1 MGVLLV
7 TGILKE
13 ITCLQAVADDEA
25 CKYGYESWIAYCY
38 KTNIFTRFITIC
50 PCCKK
55 SFTNDNPA
63 VGGHVLAEYGRLNT
77 EGRFGYTKCVT
88 PICKKCNDRFKWRKR
103 SIPTHLERHN
113 PPTIIAKMGLKRA

>member
-38 KTNIFTRFITIC
+38 KTNYCC
-50 PCCKK
+50 P
-55 SFTNDNPA
+55 
-63 VGGHVLAEYGRLNT
+63 
-77 EGRFGYTKCVT
+77 
-88 PICKKCNDRFKWRKR
+88 
-103 SIPTHLERHN
+103 
-113 PPTIIAKMGLKRA
+113 LKLFEPKN

>member
-63 VGGHVLAEYGRLNT
+63 VGGHVLAEYGRLNA
-77 EGRFGYTKCVT
+77 EGRPVSY
-88 PICKKCNDRFKWRKR
+88 
-103 SIPTHLERHN
+103 THLTL
-113 PPTIIAKMGLKRA
+113 PTN

>member
-63 VGGHVLAEYGRLNT
+63 VCGHVLAEYGRLNA
-77 EGRFGYTKCVT
+77 EGRLIYTECLT
-88 PICKKCNDRFKWRKR
+88 PICKECNDSYKNHQALKVFKVRGYHLCRVPNKPPKR
-103 SIPTHLERHN
+103 
-113 PPTIIAKMGLKRA
+113 

>member
-63 VGGHVLAEYGRLNT
+63 VGGHVLAEYGRLNADL
-77 EGRFGYTKCVT
+77 FIPSVLLLSV
-88 PICKKCNDRFKWRKR
+88 R
-103 SIPTHLERHN
+103 SVMTVIR
-113 PPTIIAKMGLKRA
+113 IIRL

>member
-63 VGGHVLAEYGRLNT
+63 VGGHVLAEYGRLNA
-77 EGRFGYTKCVT
+77 EGRLIYTECLT
-88 PICKKCNDRFKWRKR
+88 PICKECNDSYKSKL
-103 SIPTHLERHN
+103 PKL
-113 PPTIIAKMGLKRA
+113 AY

>member
-50 PCCKK
+50 SCCKK
-55 SFTNDNPA
+55 SFTNDNSA
-63 VGGHVLAEYGRLNT
+63 VGEHVLAEYGRLDT
-77 EGRFGYTKCVT
+77 EGRLIYTKCIT
-88 PICKKCNDRFKWRKR
+88 PICKKCNDRFKNNQAWKVFKVRGYHLCRVPNKPPKR
-103 SIPTHLERHN
+103 
-113 PPTIIAKMGLKRA
+113 

>member
-13 ITCLQAVADDEA
+13 ITCLQAAADDEA
-25 CKYGYESWIAYCY
+25 CKYGYESLIAYCY

-55 SFTNDNPA
+55 SFISYASNGITLSD
-63 VGGHVLAEYGRLNT
+63 
-77 EGRFGYTKCVT
+77 EGT
-88 PICKKCNDRFKWRKR
+88 CK
-103 SIPTHLERHN
+103 
-113 PPTIIAKMGLKRA
+113 

>member
-55 SFTNDNPA
+55 
-63 VGGHVLAEYGRLNT
+63 
-77 EGRFGYTKCVT
+77 
-88 PICKKCNDRFKWRKR
+88 CNDRFKNNQAWKVFKVRGYHLCQVPNKPPKR
-103 SIPTHLERHN
+103 
-113 PPTIIAKMGLKRA
+113 

>member
-63 VGGHVLAEYGRLNT
+63 VGEHVLAEYGRLDT
-77 EGRFGYTKCVT
+77 EGRLIYTKCIT
-88 PICKKCNDRFKWRKR
+88 PICKKCNDRF
-103 SIPTHLERHN
+103 
-113 PPTIIAKMGLKRA
+113 

>member
-50 PCCKK
+50 PCCKNHLLM
-55 SFTNDNPA
+55 TTLLL
-63 VGGHVLAEYGRLNT
+63 VGMYLLNM
-77 EGRFGYTKCVT
+77 
-88 PICKKCNDRFKWRKR
+88 DD
-103 SIPTHLERHN
+103 
-113 PPTIIAKMGLKRA
+113 

>member
-25 CKYGYESWIAYCY
+25 CKYGYKSWINYCHR
-38 KTNIFTRFITIC
+38 TNIFTRFITKC

-63 VGGHVLAEYGRLNT
+63 VGGDRKSTRLNSSHI
-77 EGRFGYTKCVT
+77 EESRM
-88 PICKKCNDRFKWRKR
+88 P
-103 SIPTHLERHN
+103 SS
-113 PPTIIAKMGLKRA
+113 A

>member
-38 KTNIFTRFITIC
+38 KTNIFTRFITKC

-63 VGGHVLAEYGRLNT
+63 VGEHVLAEDGRLGT
-77 EGRFGYTKCVT
+77 EGRL
-88 PICKKCNDRFKWRKR
+88 ICKKCNDRFKNNQAWKVFKVRGYHLCRVPNKPPKR
-103 SIPTHLERHN
+103 
-113 PPTIIAKMGLKRA
+113 

>member
-38 KTNIFTRFITIC
+38 KPIYLQD
-50 PCCKK
+50 
-55 SFTNDNPA
+55 SLLYALA
-63 VGGHVLAEYGRLNT
+63 VRSHLLMTTLLLVSMYLLNM
-77 EGRFGYTKCVT
+77 
-88 PICKKCNDRFKWRKR
+88 DD
-103 SIPTHLERHN
+103 
-113 PPTIIAKMGLKRA
+113 

>member
-25 CKYGYESWIAYCY
+25 CKYGYKSWINYCHR
-38 KTNIFTRFITIC
+38 TNIFTRFITKC

-77 EGRFGYTKCVT
+77 EGRLIYTKCIT
-88 PICKKCNDRFKWRKR
+88 PICKECNDSYKN
-103 SIPTHLERHN
+103 HQALRHCPKFCVN
-113 PPTIIAKMGLKRA
+113 GNRIQL